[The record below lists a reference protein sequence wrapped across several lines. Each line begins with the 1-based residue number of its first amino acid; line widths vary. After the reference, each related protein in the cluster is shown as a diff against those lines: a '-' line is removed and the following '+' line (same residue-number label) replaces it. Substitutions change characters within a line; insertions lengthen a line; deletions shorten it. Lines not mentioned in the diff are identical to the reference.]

1 DDPVIKAMLPDIS
14 RPILTYGF
22 SEDADYRIQNMSV
35 NQQYSYF
42 DLHRP
47 NGVGP
52 LSVEMNI
59 PGAHNILNA
68 AAAITVAI
76 DEGVSDKAIKKA
88 LLEFQGVSRRFEIY
102 GEYPIDSGTVMLVDD
117 YGHHP
122 REVSAV
128 IKAIREGWPKRR
140 LVMVF
145 QPHRFTRTRDL
156 FEDFVQVLSS
166 CDALLLLEVYA

>member
-1 DDPVIKAMLPDIS
+1 MILTLITFLAFLHNLPFYGLAVLCIDDPVIKAMLPDIS

-47 NGVGP
+47 NGAGP

-76 DEGVSDKAIKKA
+76 DEGVSFLQAED
-88 LLEFQGVSRRFEIY
+88 G
-102 GEYPIDSGTVMLVDD
+102 
-117 YGHHP
+117 
-122 REVSAV
+122 
-128 IKAIREGWPKRR
+128 IRD
-140 LVMVF
+140 V
-145 QPHRFTRTRDL
+145 RT
-156 FEDFVQVLSS
+156 
-166 CDALLLLEVYA
+166 